1 MFRIRRITRIAATAG
16 AGATALLAA
25 AATAAGPP
33 TITFLITGQQANTVT
48 VRITTQNF
56 TIDANGVGKKA
67 RHGRGH
73 EHFVMDGGKFDRPK
87 YSGANGR
94 FSRGLGV
101 RGKYSGSVDNT
112 VTYTGL
118 PKGKH
123 TVKVLLVRNTHAR
136 YPNAG
141 AEKTL
146 TFTVR

>member
-1 MFRIRRITRIAATAG
+1 MLRIRRTWRIATAAVTGATAVLAATA
-16 AGATALLAA
+16 A
-25 AATAAGPP
+25 AAGPP
-33 TITFLITGQQANTVT
+33 TITFLITGQQANKVT
-48 VRITTQNF
+48 VRITTKNF
-56 TIDANGVGKKA
+56 TIDAKGVGKKA
-67 RHGRGH
+67 RAGRGH

-101 RGKYSGSVDNT
+101 RGQYSGSVDNT
-112 VTYTGL
+112 VTYVGL

-141 AEKTL
+141 AHKTL